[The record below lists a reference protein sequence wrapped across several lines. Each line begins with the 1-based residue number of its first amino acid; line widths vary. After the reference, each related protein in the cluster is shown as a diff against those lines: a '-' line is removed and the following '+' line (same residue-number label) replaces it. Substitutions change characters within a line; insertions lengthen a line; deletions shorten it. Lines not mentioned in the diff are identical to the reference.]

1 MKEYTVRIPEN
12 QSDFFLELLA
22 KLGFHEVSEG
32 NLEVTDRQ
40 KQLILNRI
48 SNAKKEE
55 MLDWE
60 TVQDDFVFAK

>member
-1 MKEYTVRIPEN
+1 MKEYTVRVPEN

-32 NLEVTDRQ
+32 NLEATERQ
-40 KQLILNRI
+40 QNLILNRI
-48 SNAKKEE
+48 SNAKKDE

>member
-32 NLEVTDRQ
+32 HIEVTERQ
-40 KQLILNRI
+40 RQLILNRI
-48 SNAKKEE
+48 SNAQKDE